1 MNRKYGTITD
11 WNLVKKANLV
21 HNFS

>member
-1 MNRKYGTITD
+1 MNIA
-11 WNLVKKANLV
+11 NKANLV

>member
-1 MNRKYGTITD
+1 MKSVVN
-11 WNLVKKANLV
+11 KANLV